1 MSPSARQFRE
11 SAARRLQR
19 RLAPSLL
26 GLVAGSALLFGLCA
40 PIHAQP
46 QRLPTTIELL
56 RPLPGGS
63 YADKREISLYIEG
76 RMYHFLLLDIYT
88 EDPEEIFMGEDV
100 WRYINT
106 SKPNMYIR
114 SGPEDKVKNM
124 EPGETLTVHG
134 LFSFAS
140 RTMEIS
146 SVEAGS
152 GIWGGPKHY

>member
-1 MSPSARQFRE
+1 MSTSEQQFCE
-11 SAARRLQR
+11 SAARLQQR
-19 RLAPSLL
+19 RLAPSLF
-26 GLVAGSALLFGLCA
+26 GLVAACTLLFALCP
-40 PIHAQP
+40 PIHAQL
-46 QRLPTTIELL
+46 RLPTTIELL
-56 RPLPGGS
+56 RPLPSGS

-88 EDPEEIFMGEDV
+88 DDPAEIFMGEDV

-152 GIWGGPKHY
+152 GIWVGPKHY